1 MAQKTLLI
9 ITDGIGYRKDSDYNA
24 FFHAKKPTYDLMF
37 ETLPYSLIDTHG
49 LSVGLPKGQM
59 GNSEVGHMCIGAGRV
74 LYQDLVKISLS
85 IQNDELKNNTA
96 FLDTIHKSK
105 VIHLMGLMSDGGVHS
120 HIEHFIALALESQ
133 KLNKKVYLHLITDG
147 RDVAPKSALTY
158 LEQMQAICNENIQI
172 ATISGRFYAMDRD
185 KRFERIEL
193 AYNSLMGLTNPTP
206 LSPSEYIKSQYN
218 ENVTD
223 EFILPTCFKGY
234 LGMQDDESFIFL
246 NFRNDR
252 AKEIVSAL
260 GDKNF
265 NAFKRQVFK
274 KLHIAT
280 MTPYDKTFPYPI
292 LFPKE
297 NIQNT
302 LAEVVS
308 SHNLTQSHIA
318 ETEKYAHVTFFI
330 NGGIETPFKNEN
342 RVLISSPKV
351 ATYDLK
357 PEMSAKEVTL
367 VVLEQ
372 MRLGTDLII
381 VNFANGD
388 MVGHTGNFEAS
399 IKAVEVVDECLGK
412 ILSLAKELDY
422 AMLLTSD
429 HGNCEHMKDEN
440 HNPLTNHTA
449 GSVYCFVLGNGV
461 KTLKNGALNNIAS
474 SVLKLMGI
482 KAPEVMSEPLF

>member
-37 ETLPYSLIDTHG
+37 KILPYSLIDTHG

-85 IQNDELKNNTA
+85 FQNDGLKNNPA
-96 FLDTIHKSK
+96 FLNTIHKSK
-105 VIHLMGLMSDGGVHS
+105 RVHLMGLMSDGGVHS
-120 HIEHFIALALESQ
+120 HIEHFIALALECEKSH
-133 KLNKKVYLHLITDG
+133 KKVCLHLITDG

-158 LEQMQAICNENIQI
+158 LKQMQNICNENIQI

-185 KRFERIEL
+185 NRFERIEL
-193 AYNSLMGLTNPTP
+193 AYHSLMGLNNTL
-206 LSPSEYIKSQYN
+206 LSPSEYIQSQYDKN
-218 ENVTD
+218 ITD
-223 EFILPTCFKGY
+223 EFIMPACFKDY
-234 LGMQDDESFIFL
+234 CGMQDNESFIFI

-252 AKEIVSAL
+252 AREIVSAL
-260 GDKNF
+260 GQKEF
-265 NAFKRQVFK
+265 SGFERETFK

-280 MTPYDKTFPYPI
+280 MTPYDNTFPYPV

-297 NIQNT
+297 SVQNT

-308 SHNLTQSHIA
+308 QHNLTQSHIA

-330 NGGIETPFKNEN
+330 NGGVEAPFKNEN
-342 RVLISSPKV
+342 RVLIQSPKV
-351 ATYDLK
+351 TTYDLK

-367 VVLEQ
+367 AVLEQ
-372 MRLGTDLII
+372 MESGTDLII

-399 IKAVEVVDECLGK
+399 VKAVEAVDACLGE
-412 ILSLAKELDY
+412 ILSLAKKLDY

-429 HGNCEHMKDEN
+429 HGNCERMKDEN
-440 HNPLTNHTA
+440 QNPLTNHTA

-461 KTLKNGALNNIAS
+461 RSIKNGALNNIAS

-482 KAPEVMSEPLF
+482 KAPATMDEPLF

>member
-9 ITDGIGYRKDSDYNA
+9 ITDGIGYRKDSDHNA

-37 ETLPYSLIDTHG
+37 KTLPYSLIDTYG

-85 IQNDELKNNTA
+85 LQNDDLKNNLA
-96 FLDTIHKSK
+96 FLNTIHKSK
-105 VIHLMGLMSDGGVHS
+105 VVHLMGLMSDGGVHS
-120 HIEHFIALALESQ
+120 HIEHFIALALECEKSH
-133 KLNKKVYLHLITDG
+133 KKVFLHLITDG

-158 LEQMQAICNENIQI
+158 LETMQNICNENIQI

-185 KRFERIEL
+185 NRFERIEL
-193 AYNSLMGLTNPTP
+193 AYHSLMGLNHTP
-206 LSPSEYIKSQYN
+206 LSPSEYIQSQYDKN
-218 ENVTD
+218 ITD
-223 EFILPTCFKGY
+223 EFIMPACFKDY
-234 LGMQDDESFIFL
+234 CGMQDDESFIFI

-252 AKEIVSAL
+252 AREIVSAL
-260 GDKNF
+260 GQKEF
-265 NAFKRQVFK
+265 SGFKRETFK

-280 MTPYDKTFPYPI
+280 MTPYDNTFPYPV

-297 NIQNT
+297 SVQNT

-308 SHNLTQSHIA
+308 QHNLTQSHIA

-330 NGGIETPFKNEN
+330 NGGVETPFKNEN
-342 RVLISSPKV
+342 RVLIQSPKV
-351 ATYDLK
+351 TTYDLK

-367 VVLEQ
+367 AVLEQ
-372 MRLGTDLII
+372 MKLGTDLII

-399 IKAVEVVDECLGK
+399 IKAVEAVDACLGE

-429 HGNCEHMKDEN
+429 HGNCERMKDEN
-440 HNPLTNHTA
+440 QNPLTNHTA
-449 GSVYCFVLGNGV
+449 GSVYCFVLGDGV
-461 KTLKNGALNNIAS
+461 KSIKNGALNNIAS
-474 SVLKLMGI
+474 SVLKLMGL
-482 KAPEVMSEPLF
+482 KAPATMDEPLF

>member
-9 ITDGIGYRKDSDYNA
+9 ITDGIGYHKDSDYNA

-37 ETLPYSLIDTHG
+37 KTLPYSLIDTHG
-49 LSVGLPKGQM
+49 LSVGLPEGQM

-85 IQNDELKNNTA
+85 LQNDGLKDNPA
-96 FLDTIHKSK
+96 FLNTIHKSK
-105 VIHLMGLMSDGGVHS
+105 VVHLMGLMSNGGVHS
-120 HIEHFIALALESQ
+120 HIEHFIALALECEKSG
-133 KLNKKVYLHLITDG
+133 KKVCLHLITDG

-158 LEQMQAICNENIQI
+158 LKQMQNICNENIQI
-172 ATISGRFYAMDRD
+172 ATVSGRFYAMDRD
-185 KRFERIEL
+185 NRFERIEL
-193 AYNSLMGLTNPTP
+193 AYHSLMGLNNTP
-206 LSPSEYIKSQYN
+206 LSPSEYIQSQYDKN
-218 ENVTD
+218 TTD
-223 EFILPTCFKGY
+223 EFIMPACFKNY
-234 LGMQDDESFIFL
+234 CGMQDDESFIFI

-252 AKEIVSAL
+252 AREIVSAL
-260 GDKNF
+260 GQKEF
-265 NAFKRQVFK
+265 NGFERETFK

-280 MTPYDKTFPYPI
+280 MTPYDNAFPYPV

-297 NIQNT
+297 SVQNT

-308 SHNLTQSHIA
+308 QHNLTQSHIA

-330 NGGIETPFKNEN
+330 NGGVEAPFKNEN
-342 RVLISSPKV
+342 RVLIQSPKV
-351 ATYDLK
+351 STYDLK

-367 VVLEQ
+367 AVLEQ
-372 MRLGTDLII
+372 MKSGTDLII

-399 IKAVEVVDECLGK
+399 IKAVEAVDACLGE
-412 ILSLAKELDY
+412 ILSLAKKLDY

-429 HGNCEHMKDEN
+429 HGNCERMKDEN
-440 HNPLTNHTA
+440 QNPLTNHTA

-461 KTLKNGALNNIAS
+461 RSIKNGALNNIAS
-474 SVLKLMGI
+474 SVLKLMGL
-482 KAPEVMSEPLF
+482 KAPATMDEPLF

>member
-9 ITDGIGYRKDSDYNA
+9 ITDGIGYRKDSDHNA
-24 FFHAKKPTYDLMF
+24 FFHAKKPTYDLMLK
-37 ETLPYSLIDTHG
+37 TLPYSLIDTHG
-49 LSVGLPKGQM
+49 LSVGLPEGQM

-85 IQNDELKNNTA
+85 LQNDGLKNNSA
-96 FLDTIHKSK
+96 FLNTIQKSP
-105 VIHLMGLMSDGGVHS
+105 VVHLMGLMSDGGVHS
-120 HIEHFIALALESQ
+120 HIEHFIALALECEKSH
-133 KLNKKVYLHLITDG
+133 KKVCLHLITDG

-158 LEQMQAICNENIQI
+158 LESMQNICNENIQI
-172 ATISGRFYAMDRD
+172 ATIGGRFYAMDRD
-185 KRFERIEL
+185 NRFERIEL
-193 AYNSLMGLTNPTP
+193 AYHSLMGLNHTP
-206 LSPSEYIKSQYN
+206 LSPSEYIQSQYDKN
-218 ENVTD
+218 ITD
-223 EFILPTCFKGY
+223 EFIMPACFKDY
-234 LGMQDDESFIFL
+234 CGMQDDESFIFI

-252 AKEIVSAL
+252 AREIVSAL
-260 GDKNF
+260 GQKEF
-265 NAFKRQVFK
+265 SGFKRQAFK

-280 MTPYDKTFPYPI
+280 MTPYDNTFPYHV

-297 NIQNT
+297 SVQNT

-308 SHNLTQSHIA
+308 QHNLTQSHIA

-330 NGGIETPFKNEN
+330 NGGVETPFKNEN
-342 RVLISSPKV
+342 RVLIQSPKV
-351 ATYDLK
+351 TTYDLK

-367 VVLEQ
+367 AVLEQ
-372 MRLGTDLII
+372 MKLGTDLII

-399 IKAVEVVDECLGK
+399 IKAVEAVDACLGE

-429 HGNCEHMKDEN
+429 HGNCERMKDEN
-440 HNPLTNHTA
+440 QNPLTNHTA

-461 KTLKNGALNNIAS
+461 KSIKNGALNNIAS

-482 KAPEVMSEPLF
+482 KAPATMDEPLF

>member
-9 ITDGIGYRKDSDYNA
+9 ITDGIGYRKDSDHNA
-24 FFHAKKPTYDLMF
+24 FFHAKKPTYDLMLK
-37 ETLPYSLIDTHG
+37 TLPYSLIDTHG

-85 IQNDELKNNTA
+85 LQNDGLKNNPA
-96 FLDTIHKSK
+96 FLNTIQKSP
-105 VIHLMGLMSDGGVHS
+105 VVHLMGLMSDGGVHS
-120 HIEHFIALALESQ
+120 HIEHFIALALECEKSH
-133 KLNKKVYLHLITDG
+133 KKVCLHLITDG

-158 LEQMQAICNENIQI
+158 LETMQNICNENIQI

-185 KRFERIEL
+185 NRFERIEL
-193 AYNSLMGLTNPTP
+193 AYHSLMGLNHTP
-206 LSPSEYIKSQYN
+206 LSPSEYIQSQYDKN
-218 ENVTD
+218 ITD
-223 EFILPTCFKGY
+223 EFIMPACFKDY
-234 LGMQDDESFIFL
+234 CGMQDGESFIFI

-252 AKEIVSAL
+252 AREIVSAL
-260 GDKNF
+260 GQKEF
-265 NAFKRQVFK
+265 SGFKRQAFK

-280 MTPYDKTFPYPI
+280 MTPYDNTFPYPI

-297 NIQNT
+297 SVQNT

-308 SHNLTQSHIA
+308 QHNLTQSHIA

-330 NGGIETPFKNEN
+330 NGGVETPFKNEN
-342 RVLISSPKV
+342 RVLIQSPKV
-351 ATYDLK
+351 TTYDLK

-367 VVLEQ
+367 AVLEQ
-372 MRLGTDLII
+372 MKLGTDLII

-399 IKAVEVVDECLGK
+399 IKAVEAVDKCLGE
-412 ILSLAKELDY
+412 ILSLAKKLDY

-429 HGNCEHMKDEN
+429 HGNCERMKDEN
-440 HNPLTNHTA
+440 QNPLTNHTA

-461 KTLKNGALNNIAS
+461 KSIKNGALNNIAS
-474 SVLKLMGI
+474 SVLKLMGL
-482 KAPEVMSEPLF
+482 KAPATMDEPLF

>member
-9 ITDGIGYRKDSDYNA
+9 ITDGIGYHKDSDHNA

-37 ETLPYSLIDTHG
+37 KTLPYSLIDTHG

-85 IQNDELKNNTA
+85 LQNDGLKDNPA
-96 FLDTIHKSK
+96 FLNTIHKSK
-105 VIHLMGLMSDGGVHS
+105 VVHLMGLMSDGGVHS
-120 HIEHFIALALESQ
+120 HIEHFIALALECEKSG
-133 KLNKKVYLHLITDG
+133 KKVCLHLITDG

-158 LEQMQAICNENIQI
+158 LKQIQNICNENIQI

-185 KRFERIEL
+185 NRFERVEL
-193 AYNSLMGLTNPTP
+193 AYHSLMGLNNTP
-206 LSPSEYIKSQYN
+206 LSPSEYIQSQYDKN
-218 ENVTD
+218 TTD
-223 EFILPTCFKGY
+223 EFIMPACFKDY
-234 LGMQDDESFIFL
+234 CGMQDGESFIFI

-252 AKEIVSAL
+252 AREIVSAL
-260 GDKNF
+260 GQKEF
-265 NAFKRQVFK
+265 SGFERETFK

-280 MTPYDKTFPYPI
+280 MTPYDNTFSYPV

-297 NIQNT
+297 SVQNT

-308 SHNLTQSHIA
+308 QHNLTQSHIA

-330 NGGIETPFKNEN
+330 NGGVEVPFKNEN
-342 RVLISSPKV
+342 RVLIQSPKV
-351 ATYDLK
+351 STYDLK

-367 VVLEQ
+367 AVLDQ
-372 MRLGTDLII
+372 MELGTDLII

-399 IKAVEVVDECLGK
+399 VKAVEAVDACLGE
-412 ILSLAKELDY
+412 ILSLAKKLDY

-429 HGNCEHMKDEN
+429 HGNCERMKDEN
-440 HNPLTNHTA
+440 QNPLTNHTA

-461 KTLKNGALNNIAS
+461 RSIKNGALNNIAS

-482 KAPEVMSEPLF
+482 KAPATMDEPLF

>member
-9 ITDGIGYRKDSDYNA
+9 ITDGIGYRKDSDHNA

-37 ETLPYSLIDTHG
+37 KTFPYSLIDTHG

-85 IQNDELKNNTA
+85 LQNDELKNNPA
-96 FLDTIHKSK
+96 FLNTIHKSK
-105 VIHLMGLMSDGGVHS
+105 RVHLMGLMSDGGVHS
-120 HIEHFIALALESQ
+120 HIEHFIALALECEKSH
-133 KLNKKVYLHLITDG
+133 KKVCLHLITDG

-158 LEQMQAICNENIQI
+158 LETMQNICNENIQI

-193 AYNSLMGLTNPTP
+193 AYHSLMGLNHTP
-206 LSPSEYIKSQYN
+206 LSPSEYIQSQYDKN
-218 ENVTD
+218 ITD
-223 EFILPTCFKGY
+223 EFIMPACFKDY
-234 LGMQDDESFIFL
+234 CGMQDDESFIFI

-252 AKEIVSAL
+252 AREIVSAL
-260 GDKNF
+260 GQKEF
-265 NAFKRQVFK
+265 SGFKRQAFK

-280 MTPYDKTFPYPI
+280 MTPYDNTFPYPV

-297 NIQNT
+297 SIQNT

-308 SHNLTQSHIA
+308 QHNLTQSHIA

-330 NGGIETPFKNEN
+330 NGGVEVPFKNEN
-342 RVLISSPKV
+342 RVLIQSPKV
-351 ATYDLK
+351 TTYDLK

-367 VVLEQ
+367 AVLEQ
-372 MRLGTDLII
+372 MKLGTDLII

-399 IKAVEVVDECLGK
+399 IKAVEAVDACLGE
-412 ILSLAKELDY
+412 ILSLAKELNY

-429 HGNCEHMKDEN
+429 HGNCERMKDEN
-440 HNPLTNHTA
+440 QNPLTNHTA

-461 KTLKNGALNNIAS
+461 KSIKNGALNNIAS
-474 SVLKLMGI
+474 SVLKLMGL
-482 KAPEVMSEPLF
+482 KAPATMDEPLF

>member
-9 ITDGIGYRKDSDYNA
+9 ITDGIGYRKDSDHNA
-24 FFHAKKPTYDLMF
+24 FFHAKKPTYDLMLQ
-37 ETLPYSLIDTHG
+37 TLPYSLIDTHG

-85 IQNDELKNNTA
+85 LQNDDLKNNPA
-96 FLDTIHKSK
+96 FLNTIQKSK
-105 VIHLMGLMSDGGVHS
+105 VVHLMGLMSDGGVHS
-120 HIEHFIALALESQ
+120 HIEHFIALALECEKSH
-133 KLNKKVYLHLITDG
+133 KKVFLHLITDG

-158 LEQMQAICNENIQI
+158 LETMQNICNENIQI
-172 ATISGRFYAMDRD
+172 ATIGGRFYAMDRD
-185 KRFERIEL
+185 NRFERIEL
-193 AYNSLMGLTNPTP
+193 AYHSLMGLNHTP
-206 LSPSEYIKSQYN
+206 LSPSEYIQSQYDKN
-218 ENVTD
+218 ITD
-223 EFILPTCFKGY
+223 EFIMPACFKNY
-234 LGMQDDESFIFL
+234 CGMQDDESFIFI

-252 AKEIVSAL
+252 AREIVSAL
-260 GDKNF
+260 GQKEF
-265 NAFKRQVFK
+265 SSFKRQAFK

-280 MTPYDKTFPYPI
+280 MTPYDNTFPYPV

-297 NIQNT
+297 SVQNT

-308 SHNLTQSHIA
+308 QHNLTQSHIA

-330 NGGIETPFKNEN
+330 NGGVETPFKNEN
-342 RVLISSPKV
+342 RVLIQSPKV
-351 ATYDLK
+351 TTYDLK

-367 VVLEQ
+367 AVLEQ

-399 IKAVEVVDECLGK
+399 IKAVEAVDACLGE
-412 ILSLAKELDY
+412 ILSMAKELDY

-429 HGNCEHMKDEN
+429 HGNCERMKDEN
-440 HNPLTNHTA
+440 QNPLTNHTA

-461 KTLKNGALNNIAS
+461 KSIKNGALNNIAS

-482 KAPEVMSEPLF
+482 KAPATMDEPLF

>member
-37 ETLPYSLIDTHG
+37 KTLPYSLIDTHG

-85 IQNDELKNNTA
+85 LQNDDLKNNSA
-96 FLDTIHKSK
+96 FLNTIHKSK
-105 VIHLMGLMSDGGVHS
+105 RVHLMGLMSDGGVHS
-120 HIEHFIALALESQ
+120 HIEHFIALALECEKSQ
-133 KLNKKVYLHLITDG
+133 KKVCLHLITDG

-158 LEQMQAICNENIQI
+158 LKQMQNICNENIQI

-193 AYNSLMGLTNPTP
+193 AYHSLMGLHHTP
-206 LSPSEYIKSQYN
+206 LSPGEYIQSQYDKN
-218 ENVTD
+218 ITD
-223 EFILPTCFKGY
+223 EFIMPACFKDY
-234 LGMQDDESFIFL
+234 CGMQDGESFIFI

-252 AKEIVSAL
+252 AREIVSAL
-260 GDKNF
+260 GQKEF
-265 NAFKRQVFK
+265 SGFKRQAFK

-280 MTPYDKTFPYPI
+280 MTPYDNAFPYPV

-297 NIQNT
+297 SVQNT

-308 SHNLTQSHIA
+308 QHNLTQSHIA

-330 NGGIETPFKNEN
+330 NGGVETPFKNEN
-342 RVLISSPKV
+342 RVLIPSPKV
-351 ATYDLK
+351 TTYDLK

-367 VVLEQ
+367 AVLEQ
-372 MRLGTDLII
+372 MKLGTDLII

-399 IKAVEVVDECLGK
+399 IKAVEAVDAYLGE

-429 HGNCEHMKDEN
+429 HGNCERMKDEN
-440 HNPLTNHTA
+440 QNPLTNHTA
-449 GSVYCFVLGNGV
+449 GSVYCFVLGDGV
-461 KTLKNGALNNIAS
+461 KSIKNGALNNIAS
-474 SVLKLMGI
+474 SVLKLMGL
-482 KAPEVMSEPLF
+482 KAPATMDESLF

>member
-9 ITDGIGYRKDSDYNA
+9 ITDGIGYRKDSEYNA
-24 FFHAKKPTYDLMF
+24 FFHAKKPTYDWMF
-37 ETLPYSLIDTHG
+37 KTLPYSLIDTHG

-85 IQNDELKNNTA
+85 LQNDELKNNLA
-96 FLDTIHKSK
+96 FLNTIHKSK
-105 VIHLMGLMSDGGVHS
+105 MVHLMGLMSDGGVHS
-120 HIEHFIALALESQ
+120 HIEHFIALALECEKSG
-133 KLNKKVYLHLITDG
+133 KKVCLHLITDG

-158 LEQMQAICNENIQI
+158 LKQMQNICNENIQI

-185 KRFERIEL
+185 KHFERIEL
-193 AYNSLMGLTNPTP
+193 AYHSLMGLNNTP
-206 LSPSEYIKSQYN
+206 LSPSEYIQSQYDKN
-218 ENVTD
+218 ITD
-223 EFILPTCFKGY
+223 EFIMPTCFKNY
-234 LGMQDDESFIFL
+234 CGMQDDESFIFI

-252 AKEIVSAL
+252 AREIVSTL
-260 GDKNF
+260 GQKEF
-265 NAFKRQVFK
+265 SGFERETFK

-280 MTPYDKTFPYPI
+280 MTPYDNTFSYPV

-297 NIQNT
+297 SVQNT

-308 SHNLTQSHIA
+308 QHNLTQSHIA

-330 NGGIETPFKNEN
+330 NGGVEVPFKNEN
-342 RVLISSPKV
+342 RVLIQSPKV
-351 ATYDLK
+351 STYDLK

-367 VVLEQ
+367 AVLEQ
-372 MRLGTDLII
+372 MKSGTDLII

-399 IKAVEVVDECLGK
+399 IKAVEAVDACLGE
-412 ILSLAKELDY
+412 ILSLAKKLDY

-429 HGNCEHMKDEN
+429 HGNCERMKDEN
-440 HNPLTNHTA
+440 QNPLTNHTA

-461 KTLKNGALNNIAS
+461 RSIKNGALNNIAS
-474 SVLKLMGI
+474 SVLKLMGL
-482 KAPEVMSEPLF
+482 KAPATMDEPLF

>member
-9 ITDGIGYRKDSDYNA
+9 ITDGIGYHKDSDHNA

-37 ETLPYSLIDTHG
+37 KNLPYSLIDTHG
-49 LSVGLPKGQM
+49 LSVGLPEGQM

-85 IQNDELKNNTA
+85 LQNDELKNNPA
-96 FLDTIHKSK
+96 FLNTIHKSK
-105 VIHLMGLMSDGGVHS
+105 MVHLMGLMSDGGVHS
-120 HIEHFIALALESQ
+120 HIEHFIALALECEKSG
-133 KLNKKVYLHLITDG
+133 KKVCLHLITDG

-158 LEQMQAICNENIQI
+158 LKQMQNICNENIQI

-185 KRFERIEL
+185 NRFERIEL
-193 AYNSLMGLTNPTP
+193 AYHSLMGLNHTP
-206 LSPSEYIKSQYN
+206 LSPSEYIQSQYDKN
-218 ENVTD
+218 TTD
-223 EFILPTCFKGY
+223 EFIMPACFKNY
-234 LGMQDDESFIFL
+234 CGMQDGESFIFI

-252 AKEIVSAL
+252 AREIVSAL
-260 GDKNF
+260 GQKEF
-265 NAFKRQVFK
+265 SGFERETFK

-280 MTPYDKTFPYPI
+280 MTPYDNTFPYPV

-297 NIQNT
+297 SVQNT

-308 SHNLTQSHIA
+308 QHNLTQSHIA

-330 NGGIETPFKNEN
+330 NGGVEAPFKNEN
-342 RVLISSPKV
+342 RVLIQSPKV
-351 ATYDLK
+351 TTYDLK

-367 VVLEQ
+367 AVLEQ
-372 MRLGTDLII
+372 MKSGTDLII

-399 IKAVEVVDECLGK
+399 IKAVEAVDACLGE
-412 ILSLAKELDY
+412 ILSLAKKLDY

-429 HGNCEHMKDEN
+429 HGNCERMKDEN
-440 HNPLTNHTA
+440 QNPLTNHTA
-449 GSVYCFVLGNGV
+449 GSVYCFVLGDGV
-461 KTLKNGALNNIAS
+461 KSIKNGALNNIAS

-482 KAPEVMSEPLF
+482 KAPATMDEPLF

>member
-9 ITDGIGYRKDSDYNA
+9 ITDGIGYDKDSDHNA

-37 ETLPYSLIDTHG
+37 KTLPYSLIDTHG
-49 LSVGLPKGQM
+49 LSVGLPKEQM

-85 IQNDELKNNTA
+85 LQNDGLKNNSA
-96 FLDTIHKSK
+96 FLNTIHKSK
-105 VIHLMGLMSDGGVHS
+105 MVHLMGLMSDGGVHS
-120 HIEHFIALALESQ
+120 HIEHFIALALECEKSG
-133 KLNKKVYLHLITDG
+133 KKVCLHLITDG

-158 LEQMQAICNENIQI
+158 LKQMQNICNENIQI

-185 KRFERIEL
+185 NRFERIEL
-193 AYNSLMGLTNPTP
+193 AYHSLMGLNNTP
-206 LSPSEYIKSQYN
+206 LSPSEYIQSQYDKSI
-218 ENVTD
+218 TD
-223 EFILPTCFKGY
+223 EFIMPACFKNY
-234 LGMQDDESFIFL
+234 CGMQDGESFIFI

-252 AKEIVSAL
+252 AREIVSAL
-260 GDKNF
+260 GQKEF
-265 NAFKRQVFK
+265 SGFKCETFK

-280 MTPYDKTFPYPI
+280 MTPYDNTFPYPV

-297 NIQNT
+297 SVQNT

-308 SHNLTQSHIA
+308 QHNLTQSHIA

-330 NGGIETPFKNEN
+330 NGGVEAPFKNEN
-342 RVLISSPKV
+342 RVLIQSPKV
-351 ATYDLK
+351 TTYDLK

-367 VVLEQ
+367 AVLEQ
-372 MRLGTDLII
+372 MKSGTDLII

-399 IKAVEVVDECLGK
+399 IKAVEAVDACLGE
-412 ILSLAKELDY
+412 ILSLAKKLDY

-429 HGNCEHMKDEN
+429 HGNCERMKDEN
-440 HNPLTNHTA
+440 QNPLTNHTA

-461 KTLKNGALNNIAS
+461 RSIKNGALNNIAS

-482 KAPEVMSEPLF
+482 KAPATMDEPLF

>member
-1 MAQKTLLI
+1 
-9 ITDGIGYRKDSDYNA
+9 
-24 FFHAKKPTYDLMF
+24 
-37 ETLPYSLIDTHG
+37 
-49 LSVGLPKGQM
+49 
-59 GNSEVGHMCIGAGRV
+59 
-74 LYQDLVKISLS
+74 
-85 IQNDELKNNTA
+85 
-96 FLDTIHKSK
+96 
-105 VIHLMGLMSDGGVHS
+105 MGLMSDGGVHS
-120 HIEHFIALALESQ
+120 HIEHFIALALECEKSH
-133 KLNKKVYLHLITDG
+133 KKVCLHLITDG

-158 LEQMQAICNENIQI
+158 LERMQNICNENVQI

-185 KRFERIEL
+185 NRFERIEL
-193 AYNSLMGLTNPTP
+193 AYNSLMGLNHTP
-206 LSPSEYIKSQYN
+206 LSPSEYIQSQYDKN
-218 ENVTD
+218 ITD
-223 EFILPTCFKGY
+223 EFIMPACFKDY
-234 LGMQDDESFIFL
+234 CGMQDDESFIFI

-252 AKEIVSAL
+252 AREIVSTL
-260 GDKNF
+260 GQKEF
-265 NAFKRQVFK
+265 SGFKRQAFK

-280 MTPYDKTFPYPI
+280 MTPYDNTFPYPV

-297 NIQNT
+297 SVQNT

-308 SHNLTQSHIA
+308 QHNLTQSHIA

-330 NGGIETPFKNEN
+330 NGGVETPFKNEN
-342 RVLISSPKV
+342 RVLIQSPKV
-351 ATYDLK
+351 TTYDLK

-367 VVLEQ
+367 AVLEQ

-399 IKAVEVVDECLGK
+399 IKAVEAVDACLGE

-429 HGNCEHMKDEN
+429 HGNCERMKDEN
-440 HNPLTNHTA
+440 QNPLTNHTA

-461 KTLKNGALNNIAS
+461 KSIKNGALNNIAS

-482 KAPEVMSEPLF
+482 KAPATMDEPLF

>member
-9 ITDGIGYRKDSDYNA
+9 ITDGIGYHKDSDHNA

-37 ETLPYSLIDTHG
+37 KTLPYNLIDTHG

-85 IQNDELKNNTA
+85 LQNDGLKNNPA
-96 FLDTIHKSK
+96 FLNTIHKSK
-105 VIHLMGLMSDGGVHS
+105 MVHLMGLMSDGGVHS
-120 HIEHFIALALESQ
+120 HIEHFIALALECEKSG
-133 KLNKKVYLHLITDG
+133 KKVCLHLITDG

-158 LEQMQAICNENIQI
+158 LKQMQNICNENIQI

-185 KRFERIEL
+185 NRFERIEL
-193 AYNSLMGLTNPTP
+193 AYHSLMGLNKTP
-206 LSPSEYIKSQYN
+206 LSPSEYIQSQYDKN
-218 ENVTD
+218 TTD
-223 EFILPTCFKGY
+223 EFIMPACFKDY
-234 LGMQDDESFIFL
+234 CGMQDDESFIFI

-252 AKEIVSAL
+252 AREIVSAL
-260 GDKNF
+260 GQKEF
-265 NAFKRQVFK
+265 SGFKRETFK

-280 MTPYDKTFPYPI
+280 MTPYDNTFPYPV

-297 NIQNT
+297 SIQNT

-308 SHNLTQSHIA
+308 QHNLTQSHIA

-330 NGGIETPFKNEN
+330 NGGVEAPFKNEN
-342 RVLISSPKV
+342 RVLIQSPKV
-351 ATYDLK
+351 TTYDLK

-367 VVLEQ
+367 AVLEQ
-372 MRLGTDLII
+372 MELGTDLII

-399 IKAVEVVDECLGK
+399 IKAVEAVDACLGE
-412 ILSLAKELDY
+412 ILSLAKKLDY

-429 HGNCEHMKDEN
+429 HGNCERMKDEN
-440 HNPLTNHTA
+440 QNPLTNHTA

-461 KTLKNGALNNIAS
+461 RSIKNGALNNIAS
-474 SVLKLMGI
+474 SVLKLMGL
-482 KAPEVMSEPLF
+482 KAPATMDEPLF

>member
-9 ITDGIGYRKDSDYNA
+9 ITDGIGYHKDSDYNA

-37 ETLPYSLIDTHG
+37 KTLPYSLIDTHG
-49 LSVGLPKGQM
+49 LSVGLPEGQM

-85 IQNDELKNNTA
+85 LQNDGLKDNPA
-96 FLDTIHKSK
+96 FLNTIHKSK
-105 VIHLMGLMSDGGVHS
+105 MVHLMGLMSDGGVHS
-120 HIEHFIALALESQ
+120 HIEHFIALALECEKSH
-133 KLNKKVYLHLITDG
+133 KKVCLHLITDG

-158 LEQMQAICNENIQI
+158 LKQMQNICNENIQI

-193 AYNSLMGLTNPTP
+193 AYHSLMGLNNTP
-206 LSPSEYIKSQYN
+206 LSPSEYIQSQYDKSI
-218 ENVTD
+218 TD
-223 EFILPTCFKGY
+223 EFIMPACFKNY
-234 LGMQDDESFIFL
+234 CGMQDGESFIFI

-252 AKEIVSAL
+252 AREIVSAL
-260 GDKNF
+260 GQKEFSD
-265 NAFKRQVFK
+265 FKREIFK

-280 MTPYDKTFPYPI
+280 MTPYDNTFPYPV

-297 NIQNT
+297 SVQNT

-308 SHNLTQSHIA
+308 QHNLTQSHIA

-330 NGGIETPFKNEN
+330 NGGVEAPFKNEN
-342 RVLISSPKV
+342 RVLIQSPKV
-351 ATYDLK
+351 STYDLK

-367 VVLEQ
+367 AVLEQ
-372 MRLGTDLII
+372 MESGTDLII

-399 IKAVEVVDECLGK
+399 IKAVEAVDACLGE
-412 ILSLAKELDY
+412 ILLLAKKLDY

-429 HGNCEHMKDEN
+429 HGNCERMKDEN
-440 HNPLTNHTA
+440 QNPLTNHTA

-461 KTLKNGALNNIAS
+461 RSIKNGALNNIAS
-474 SVLKLMGI
+474 SVLKLMGL
-482 KAPEVMSEPLF
+482 KAPATMDEPLF

>member
-9 ITDGIGYRKDSDYNA
+9 ITDGIGYREDSDHNA

-37 ETLPYSLIDTHG
+37 KTLPYSLIDTHG
-49 LSVGLPKGQM
+49 LIVGLPKGQM

-85 IQNDELKNNTA
+85 LQNDDLKNNPA
-96 FLDTIHKSK
+96 FLNTIKKSK
-105 VIHLMGLMSDGGVHS
+105 VVHLMGLMSDGGVHS
-120 HIEHFIALALESQ
+120 HIEHFIALALECEKSQ
-133 KLNKKVYLHLITDG
+133 KKVCLHLITDG

-158 LEQMQAICNENIQI
+158 LKQMQNICNENIQI

-193 AYNSLMGLTNPTP
+193 AYHSLMGFNHTP
-206 LSPSEYIKSQYN
+206 LSPSEYIQSQYDKN
-218 ENVTD
+218 ITD
-223 EFILPTCFKGY
+223 EFIMPACFKDY
-234 LGMQDDESFIFL
+234 CGMQDDESFIFI

-252 AKEIVSAL
+252 AREIVSAL
-260 GDKNF
+260 GQKQF
-265 NAFKRQVFK
+265 SGFKRQAFK

-280 MTPYDKTFPYPI
+280 MTPYDNTFPYPV

-297 NIQNT
+297 SVQNT

-308 SHNLTQSHIA
+308 QHNLTQSHIA

-330 NGGIETPFKNEN
+330 NGGVETPFKNEN
-342 RVLISSPKV
+342 RVLIPSPKV
-351 ATYDLK
+351 TTYDLK

-367 VVLEQ
+367 AVLEQ
-372 MRLGTDLII
+372 MKLGTDLII

-399 IKAVEVVDECLGK
+399 IKAVEAVDACLGE
-412 ILSLAKELDY
+412 ILSLAKKLDY

-429 HGNCEHMKDEN
+429 HGNCERMKDEN
-440 HNPLTNHTA
+440 QNPLTNHTA
-449 GSVYCFVLGNGV
+449 GSVYCFVLGDGV
-461 KTLKNGALNNIAS
+461 KSIKNGALNNIAS
-474 SVLKLMGI
+474 SVLKLMGL
-482 KAPEVMSEPLF
+482 KAPATMDEPLF

>member
-9 ITDGIGYRKDSDYNA
+9 ITDGIGYHKDSDYNA

-37 ETLPYSLIDTHG
+37 KTLPYSLIDTHG

-85 IQNDELKNNTA
+85 LQNDGLKNNPA
-96 FLDTIHKSK
+96 FLNTIHKSK
-105 VIHLMGLMSDGGVHS
+105 MVHLMGLMSDGGVHS
-120 HIEHFIALALESQ
+120 HIEHFIALALECEKSG
-133 KLNKKVYLHLITDG
+133 KKVCLHLITDG

-158 LEQMQAICNENIQI
+158 LKQMQNICNENIQI

-193 AYNSLMGLTNPTP
+193 AYHSLMGLNHTP
-206 LSPSEYIKSQYN
+206 LNPSEYIQSQYDKN
-218 ENVTD
+218 ITD
-223 EFILPTCFKGY
+223 EFIMPACFKDY
-234 LGMQDDESFIFL
+234 CGMQDGESFIFI

-252 AKEIVSAL
+252 VREIVSAL
-260 GDKNF
+260 GQKEF
-265 NAFKRQVFK
+265 SGFKRQAFK

-280 MTPYDKTFPYPI
+280 MTPYDNAFPYPV

-297 NIQNT
+297 SVQNT

-308 SHNLTQSHIA
+308 QHNLTQSHIA

-330 NGGIETPFKNEN
+330 NGGVEAPFKNEN
-342 RVLISSPKV
+342 RVLIQSPKV
-351 ATYDLK
+351 STYDLK

-367 VVLEQ
+367 AVLEQ
-372 MRLGTDLII
+372 MELGTDLII

-399 IKAVEVVDECLGK
+399 IKAVEAVDACLGE
-412 ILSLAKELDY
+412 ILSLAKKLDY

-429 HGNCEHMKDEN
+429 HGNCERMKDEN
-440 HNPLTNHTA
+440 QNPLTNHTA

-461 KTLKNGALNNIAS
+461 RSIKNGALNNIAS
-474 SVLKLMGI
+474 SVLKLMGL
-482 KAPEVMSEPLF
+482 KAPTTMDEPLF

>member
-1 MAQKTLLI
+1 MVQKTLLI
-9 ITDGIGYRKDSDYNA
+9 ITDGIGYHKDSNHNA

-37 ETLPYSLIDTHG
+37 KTLPYSLIDTHG
-49 LSVGLPKGQM
+49 LSVGLPEGQM

-85 IQNDELKNNTA
+85 LQNDGLKDNPA
-96 FLDTIHKSK
+96 FLNTIHKSK
-105 VIHLMGLMSDGGVHS
+105 VVHLMGLMSDGGVHS
-120 HIEHFIALALESQ
+120 HIEHFIALALECEKSG
-133 KLNKKVYLHLITDG
+133 KKVCLHLITDG

-158 LEQMQAICNENIQI
+158 LKQMQNICNENIQI

-185 KRFERIEL
+185 NRFERIEL
-193 AYNSLMGLTNPTP
+193 AYHSLMGLNNTP
-206 LSPSEYIKSQYN
+206 LSPSEYIQSQYDKSI
-218 ENVTD
+218 TD
-223 EFILPTCFKGY
+223 EFIMPACFKIY
-234 LGMQDDESFIFL
+234 CGMQDGESFIFI

-252 AKEIVSAL
+252 AREIVSAL
-260 GDKNF
+260 GQKEF
-265 NAFKRQVFK
+265 SGFKRETFK

-280 MTPYDKTFPYPI
+280 MTPYDNAFPYPV

-297 NIQNT
+297 SVQNT

-308 SHNLTQSHIA
+308 QHNLTQSHIA

-330 NGGIETPFKNEN
+330 NGGVEAPFKNEN
-342 RVLISSPKV
+342 RVLIQSPKV
-351 ATYDLK
+351 TTYDLK

-367 VVLEQ
+367 AVLEQ
-372 MRLGTDLII
+372 MKSGTDLII

-399 IKAVEVVDECLGK
+399 IKAVEAVDACLGE
-412 ILSLAKELDY
+412 ILSLAKKLDY

-429 HGNCEHMKDEN
+429 HGNCERMKDEN
-440 HNPLTNHTA
+440 QNPLTNHTA

-461 KTLKNGALNNIAS
+461 RSIKNGALNNIAS
-474 SVLKLMGI
+474 SVLKLMGL
-482 KAPEVMSEPLF
+482 KTPATMDEPLF

>member
-9 ITDGIGYRKDSDYNA
+9 ITDGIGYREDSDHNA

-37 ETLPYSLIDTHG
+37 KTLPYSLIDTHG

-85 IQNDELKNNTA
+85 LQNDDLKNNPA
-96 FLDTIHKSK
+96 FLNTIHKSK
-105 VIHLMGLMSDGGVHS
+105 RVHLMGLMSDGGVHS
-120 HIEHFIALALESQ
+120 HIEHFIALALECEKSQ
-133 KLNKKVYLHLITDG
+133 KKVRLHLITDG

-158 LEQMQAICNENIQI
+158 LKQMQNICNENIQI

-193 AYNSLMGLTNPTP
+193 AYHSLMGLHHTP
-206 LSPSEYIKSQYN
+206 LSPSEYIQSQYDKN
-218 ENVTD
+218 ITD
-223 EFILPTCFKGY
+223 EFIMPACFKNY
-234 LGMQDDESFIFL
+234 CGMQDGESFIFI

-252 AKEIVSAL
+252 AREIVSAL
-260 GDKNF
+260 GQKEF
-265 NAFKRQVFK
+265 NGFKRQAFK

-280 MTPYDKTFPYPI
+280 MTPYDNTFPYHV

-297 NIQNT
+297 SVQNT

-308 SHNLTQSHIA
+308 QHNLTQSHIA

-330 NGGIETPFKNEN
+330 NGGVETPFKNEN
-342 RVLISSPKV
+342 RVLIPSPKV
-351 ATYDLK
+351 TTYDLK

-367 VVLEQ
+367 AVLEQ
-372 MRLGTDLII
+372 MKLGTDLII

-399 IKAVEVVDECLGK
+399 VKAVEAVDACLGE
-412 ILSLAKELDY
+412 ILSLAKKLDY

-429 HGNCEHMKDEN
+429 HGNCERMKDEN
-440 HNPLTNHTA
+440 QNPLTNHTA
-449 GSVYCFVLGNGV
+449 GSVYCFVLGDGV
-461 KTLKNGALNNIAS
+461 KSIKNGALNNIAS
-474 SVLKLMGI
+474 SVLKLMGL
-482 KAPEVMSEPLF
+482 KAPATMDKPLF

>member
-9 ITDGIGYRKDSDYNA
+9 ITDGIGYHKDSDYNA

-37 ETLPYSLIDTHG
+37 KTLPYSLIDTHG
-49 LSVGLPKGQM
+49 LSVGLPEGQM

-85 IQNDELKNNTA
+85 LQNDGLKNNPA
-96 FLDTIHKSK
+96 FLNTIHKSK
-105 VIHLMGLMSDGGVHS
+105 MVHLMGLMSDGGVHS
-120 HIEHFIALALESQ
+120 HIEHFIALALECEKSG
-133 KLNKKVYLHLITDG
+133 KKVCLHLITDG

-158 LEQMQAICNENIQI
+158 LKQMQNICNENIQI

-193 AYNSLMGLTNPTP
+193 AYHSLMGLNNTP
-206 LSPSEYIKSQYN
+206 LSPSEYIQSQYDKN
-218 ENVTD
+218 TTD
-223 EFILPTCFKGY
+223 EFIMPACFKNY
-234 LGMQDDESFIFL
+234 YGMQDDESFIFI

-252 AKEIVSAL
+252 AREIVSAL
-260 GDKNF
+260 GQKEF
-265 NAFKRQVFK
+265 SGFERETFK

-280 MTPYDKTFPYPI
+280 MTLYDNTFPYPV

-297 NIQNT
+297 SVQNT

-308 SHNLTQSHIA
+308 QHNLTQSHIA

-330 NGGIETPFKNEN
+330 NGGVEAPFKNEN
-342 RVLISSPKV
+342 RVLIQSPKV
-351 ATYDLK
+351 TTYDLK

-367 VVLEQ
+367 AVLEQ
-372 MRLGTDLII
+372 MKSGTDLII

-399 IKAVEVVDECLGK
+399 IKAVEAVDACLGE
-412 ILSLAKELDY
+412 ILSLAKKLDY

-429 HGNCEHMKDEN
+429 HGNCERMKDEN
-440 HNPLTNHTA
+440 QNPLTNHTA

-461 KTLKNGALNNIAS
+461 RSIKNGALNNIAS
-474 SVLKLMGI
+474 SVLKLMGL
-482 KAPEVMSEPLF
+482 KAPATMDEPLF

>member
-9 ITDGIGYRKDSDYNA
+9 ITDGIGYRKDSDHNA

-37 ETLPYSLIDTHG
+37 KTLSYSLIDTHG

-85 IQNDELKNNTA
+85 LQNDDLKNNPA
-96 FLDTIHKSK
+96 FLNTIQKSP
-105 VIHLMGLMSDGGVHS
+105 VVHLMGLMSDGGVHS
-120 HIEHFIALALESQ
+120 HIEHFIVLALECEKSH
-133 KLNKKVYLHLITDG
+133 KKVCLHLITDG
-147 RDVAPKSALTY
+147 RDAAPKSALTY
-158 LEQMQAICNENIQI
+158 LKQMQNICNENIQI

-193 AYNSLMGLTNPTP
+193 AYHSLMGLNHTP
-206 LSPSEYIKSQYN
+206 LSPSEYIQSQYDKN
-218 ENVTD
+218 TTD
-223 EFILPTCFKGY
+223 EFIMPACFKDY
-234 LGMQDDESFIFL
+234 CGMQDDESFIFI

-252 AKEIVSAL
+252 AREIVSAL
-260 GDKNF
+260 GQKEF
-265 NAFKRQVFK
+265 SGFKRETFK

-280 MTPYDKTFPYPI
+280 MTPYDNTFPYPV

-297 NIQNT
+297 SVQNT

-308 SHNLTQSHIA
+308 QHNLTQSHIA

-330 NGGIETPFKNEN
+330 NGGVETPFKNEN
-342 RVLISSPKV
+342 RVLIQSPKV
-351 ATYDLK
+351 TTYDLK

-367 VVLEQ
+367 AVLEQ
-372 MRLGTDLII
+372 MKLGTDLII

-399 IKAVEVVDECLGK
+399 IKAVEAVDACLGE
-412 ILSLAKELDY
+412 ILSLAKKLDY

-429 HGNCEHMKDEN
+429 HGNCERMKDEN
-440 HNPLTNHTA
+440 QNPLTNHTA

-461 KTLKNGALNNIAS
+461 KSIKNGALNNIAS

-482 KAPEVMSEPLF
+482 KAPATMDEPLF

>member
-9 ITDGIGYRKDSDYNA
+9 ITDGIGYHKDSDHNA
-24 FFHAKKPTYDLMF
+24 FFHAKKPTYDLMLK
-37 ETLPYSLIDTHG
+37 TLPYSLIDTHG
-49 LSVGLPKGQM
+49 LSVGLPEGQM

-85 IQNDELKNNTA
+85 LQNDGLKNNPA
-96 FLDTIHKSK
+96 FLNTIHKSK
-105 VIHLMGLMSDGGVHS
+105 MVHLMGLMSDGGVHS
-120 HIEHFIALALESQ
+120 HIEHFIALALECEKSR
-133 KLNKKVYLHLITDG
+133 KKVCLHLITDG

-158 LEQMQAICNENIQI
+158 LKQMQNICNENIQI

-193 AYNSLMGLTNPTP
+193 AYHSLMGFNNTP
-206 LSPSEYIKSQYN
+206 LSPSEYIQSQYDKN
-218 ENVTD
+218 TTD
-223 EFILPTCFKGY
+223 EFIMPACFKNY
-234 LGMQDDESFIFL
+234 CGMQDGESFIFI

-252 AKEIVSAL
+252 AREIVSAL
-260 GDKNF
+260 GQKEF
-265 NAFKRQVFK
+265 SGFERETFK

-280 MTPYDKTFPYPI
+280 MTPYDNTFPYPV

-297 NIQNT
+297 SVQNT

-308 SHNLTQSHIA
+308 QHNLTQSHIA

-330 NGGIETPFKNEN
+330 NGGVEAPFKNEN
-342 RVLISSPKV
+342 RVLIQSPKV
-351 ATYDLK
+351 TTYDLK

-367 VVLEQ
+367 AVLEQ
-372 MRLGTDLII
+372 MKSGTDLII

-399 IKAVEVVDECLGK
+399 IKAVEAVDACLGE
-412 ILSLAKELDY
+412 ILSLAKKLDY

-429 HGNCEHMKDEN
+429 HGNCERMKDEN
-440 HNPLTNHTA
+440 QNPLTNHTA

-461 KTLKNGALNNIAS
+461 RSIKNGALNNIAS

-482 KAPEVMSEPLF
+482 KAPATMDEPLF

>member
-9 ITDGIGYRKDSDYNA
+9 ITDGIGYREDSDYNA

-37 ETLPYSLIDTHG
+37 KTLPYSLIDTHG

-85 IQNDELKNNTA
+85 LQNDDLKNNPA
-96 FLDTIHKSK
+96 FLNTIKKSK
-105 VIHLMGLMSDGGVHS
+105 RVHLMGLMSDGGVHS
-120 HIEHFIALALESQ
+120 HIEHFIALALECEKSQ
-133 KLNKKVYLHLITDG
+133 KKVCLHLITDG

-158 LEQMQAICNENIQI
+158 LKQMQNICNENIQI

-193 AYNSLMGLTNPTP
+193 AYHSLMGLHHTP
-206 LSPSEYIKSQYN
+206 LSPGEYIQSQYDKN
-218 ENVTD
+218 ITD
-223 EFILPTCFKGY
+223 EFIMPACFKNY
-234 LGMQDDESFIFL
+234 CGMQENESFIFI

-252 AKEIVSAL
+252 AREIVSAL
-260 GDKNF
+260 GQKEF
-265 NAFKRQVFK
+265 SGFKRQAFK

-280 MTPYDKTFPYPI
+280 MTPYDNTFTYPV

-297 NIQNT
+297 SVQNT

-308 SHNLTQSHIA
+308 QHNLTQSHIA

-330 NGGIETPFKNEN
+330 NGGVEAPFKNEN
-342 RVLISSPKV
+342 RVLIPSPKV
-351 ATYDLK
+351 TTYDLK

-367 VVLEQ
+367 AVLEQ
-372 MRLGTDLII
+372 MKLGTDLII

-399 IKAVEVVDECLGK
+399 VKAVEAVDACLGE
-412 ILSLAKELDY
+412 ILSLAKKLDY

-429 HGNCEHMKDEN
+429 HGNCERMKDEN
-440 HNPLTNHTA
+440 QNPLTNHTA
-449 GSVYCFVLGNGV
+449 GSVYCFVLGDGV
-461 KTLKNGALNNIAS
+461 KSIKNGALNNIAS
-474 SVLKLMGI
+474 SVLKLMGL
-482 KAPEVMSEPLF
+482 KAPATMDEPLF

>member
-9 ITDGIGYRKDSDYNA
+9 ITDGIGYHKDSDHNA

-37 ETLPYSLIDTHG
+37 KTLPYSLIDTHG

-85 IQNDELKNNTA
+85 LQNDGLKNNPT
-96 FLDTIHKSK
+96 FLSTIHKSK
-105 VIHLMGLMSDGGVHS
+105 MVHLMGLMSDGGVHS
-120 HIEHFIALALESQ
+120 HIEHFIALALECEKSG
-133 KLNKKVYLHLITDG
+133 KKVCLHLITDG

-158 LEQMQAICNENIQI
+158 LKQMQNICNKNIQI

-185 KRFERIEL
+185 NRFERIEL
-193 AYNSLMGLTNPTP
+193 AYHSLMGLNNTP
-206 LSPSEYIKSQYN
+206 LSPSEYIQSQYDKST
-218 ENVTD
+218 TD
-223 EFILPTCFKGY
+223 EFIMPACFKNY
-234 LGMQDDESFIFL
+234 CGMQDGESFIFI

-252 AKEIVSAL
+252 AREIVSAL
-260 GDKNF
+260 GQKEF
-265 NAFKRQVFK
+265 SGFKRETFK

-280 MTPYDKTFPYPI
+280 MTPYDNTFPYPV

-297 NIQNT
+297 SVQNT

-308 SHNLTQSHIA
+308 QHNLTQSHIA

-330 NGGIETPFKNEN
+330 NGGVEAPFKNEN
-342 RVLISSPKV
+342 RVLIQSPRV
-351 ATYDLK
+351 STYDLK

-367 VVLEQ
+367 AVLEQ
-372 MRLGTDLII
+372 MKSGTDLII

-399 IKAVEVVDECLGK
+399 IKAVEAVDACLGE
-412 ILSLAKELDY
+412 ILSLAKKLDY

-429 HGNCEHMKDEN
+429 HGNCERMKDEN
-440 HNPLTNHTA
+440 QNPLTNHTA

-461 KTLKNGALNNIAS
+461 RSIKNGALNNIAS
-474 SVLKLMGI
+474 SVLKLMGL
-482 KAPEVMSEPLF
+482 KAPATMDEPLF

>member
-9 ITDGIGYRKDSDYNA
+9 ITDGIGYHKDSDHNA

-37 ETLPYSLIDTHG
+37 KTLPYSLIDTHG
-49 LSVGLPKGQM
+49 LSVGLPEGQM

-85 IQNDELKNNTA
+85 LQNDGLKDNPA
-96 FLDTIHKSK
+96 FLNTIHKSK
-105 VIHLMGLMSDGGVHS
+105 VVHLMGLMSDGGVHS
-120 HIEHFIALALESQ
+120 HIEHFIALALECEKSG
-133 KLNKKVYLHLITDG
+133 KKVCLHLITDG
-147 RDVAPKSALTY
+147 RDVAPKSALIY
-158 LEQMQAICNENIQI
+158 LKQMQNICNENIQI

-185 KRFERIEL
+185 NRFERIEL
-193 AYNSLMGLTNPTP
+193 AHHSLMGLNNTP
-206 LSPSEYIKSQYN
+206 LSPSEYIQSQYDKSI
-218 ENVTD
+218 TD
-223 EFILPTCFKGY
+223 EFIMPACFKNY
-234 LGMQDDESFIFL
+234 CGMQDGESFIFI

-252 AKEIVSAL
+252 AREIVSAL
-260 GDKNF
+260 GQKEF
-265 NAFKRQVFK
+265 SGFKRETFK

-280 MTPYDKTFPYPI
+280 MTPYDNTFPYPV

-297 NIQNT
+297 SVQNT

-308 SHNLTQSHIA
+308 QYNLTQSHIA

-330 NGGIETPFKNEN
+330 NGGVEVPFKNEN
-342 RVLISSPKV
+342 RVLIQSPKV
-351 ATYDLK
+351 TTYDLK

-367 VVLEQ
+367 AVLEQ
-372 MRLGTDLII
+372 MELGTDLII

-399 IKAVEVVDECLGK
+399 IKAVEAVDACLGE
-412 ILSLAKELDY
+412 ILSLAKKLDY

-429 HGNCEHMKDEN
+429 HGNCERMKDEN
-440 HNPLTNHTA
+440 QNPLTNHTA

-461 KTLKNGALNNIAS
+461 RSIKNGALNNIAS
-474 SVLKLMGI
+474 SVLKLMGL
-482 KAPEVMSEPLF
+482 KAPATMDEPLF

>member
-9 ITDGIGYRKDSDYNA
+9 ITDGIGYHKDSDHNA

-37 ETLPYSLIDTHG
+37 KTLPYSLIDTHG

-85 IQNDELKNNTA
+85 LQNDGLKNNSA
-96 FLDTIHKSK
+96 FLNTIHKSP
-105 VIHLMGLMSDGGVHS
+105 VVHLMGLMSDGGVHS
-120 HIEHFIALALESQ
+120 HIDHFIALALECEKSH
-133 KLNKKVYLHLITDG
+133 KKVFLHLITDG

-158 LEQMQAICNENIQI
+158 LKQMQNICNESIQI
-172 ATISGRFYAMDRD
+172 ATIGGRFYAMDRD

-193 AYNSLMGLTNPTP
+193 AYHSLMGLNHTP
-206 LSPSEYIKSQYN
+206 LSPSEYIQSQYDKN
-218 ENVTD
+218 ITD
-223 EFILPTCFKGY
+223 EFIMPACFKDY
-234 LGMQDDESFIFL
+234 CGMQDGESFIFI

-252 AKEIVSAL
+252 AREIVSTL
-260 GDKNF
+260 GQKEF
-265 NAFKRQVFK
+265 SGFKRQAFK

-280 MTPYDKTFPYPI
+280 MTPYDNTFPYPV

-297 NIQNT
+297 SVQNT

-308 SHNLTQSHIA
+308 QHNLTQSHIA

-330 NGGIETPFKNEN
+330 NGGVEAPFKNEN
-342 RVLISSPKV
+342 RVLIQSPKV
-351 ATYDLK
+351 TTYDLK

-367 VVLEQ
+367 AVLEQ
-372 MRLGTDLII
+372 MKLGTDLII

-399 IKAVEVVDECLGK
+399 IKAVEAVDACLGE
-412 ILSLAKELDY
+412 ILSLAKKLDY

-429 HGNCEHMKDEN
+429 HGNCERMKDEN
-440 HNPLTNHTA
+440 QNPLTNHTA
-449 GSVYCFVLGNGV
+449 GSVYCFVLGDGV
-461 KTLKNGALNNIAS
+461 KSIKNGALNNIAS
-474 SVLKLMGI
+474 SVLKLMGL
-482 KAPEVMSEPLF
+482 KAPATMDEPLF

>member
-9 ITDGIGYRKDSDYNA
+9 ITDGIGYRKDSDHNA

-37 ETLPYSLIDTHG
+37 KTLPYSLIDTHG

-85 IQNDELKNNTA
+85 LQNDDLKNNPA
-96 FLDTIHKSK
+96 FLNTIHKSH
-105 VIHLMGLMSDGGVHS
+105 VVHLMGLMSDGGVHS
-120 HIEHFIALALESQ
+120 HIEHFIALALECEKSH
-133 KLNKKVYLHLITDG
+133 KKVCLHLITDG
-147 RDVAPKSALTY
+147 RDVAPKSTLIY
-158 LEQMQAICNENIQI
+158 LKQMQNICNENIQI
-172 ATISGRFYAMDRD
+172 ATMSGRFYAMDRD

-193 AYNSLMGLTNPTP
+193 AYNSLMGLTDPTP
-206 LSPSEYIKSQYN
+206 LSPSEYIQNQYDKN
-218 ENVTD
+218 ITD
-223 EFILPTCFKGY
+223 EFIMPACFKDY
-234 LGMQDDESFIFL
+234 CGMQDGESFIFI

-252 AKEIVSAL
+252 AREIVSAL
-260 GDKNF
+260 GQKEF
-265 NAFKRQVFK
+265 SGFKRQAFK

-280 MTPYDKTFPYPI
+280 MTPYDNTFPYPV

-297 NIQNT
+297 SVQNT

-308 SHNLTQSHIA
+308 QHNLTQSHIA

-330 NGGIETPFKNEN
+330 NGGVETPFKNEN
-342 RVLISSPKV
+342 RVLIQSPKV
-351 ATYDLK
+351 TTYDLK

-367 VVLEQ
+367 AVLEQ
-372 MRLGTDLII
+372 MKLGTDLII

-399 IKAVEVVDECLGK
+399 IKAVEAVDACLGE

-429 HGNCEHMKDEN
+429 HGNCERMKDEN
-440 HNPLTNHTA
+440 QNPLTNHTA

-461 KTLKNGALNNIAS
+461 KSIKNGALNNIAS

-482 KAPEVMSEPLF
+482 KAPATMDEPLF

>member
-1 MAQKTLLI
+1 MVQKTLLI
-9 ITDGIGYRKDSDYNA
+9 ITDGIGYHKDSNHNA

-37 ETLPYSLIDTHG
+37 KTLPYSLIDTHG
-49 LSVGLPKGQM
+49 LSVGLPEGQM

-85 IQNDELKNNTA
+85 LQNDGLKDNPA
-96 FLDTIHKSK
+96 FLNTIHKSK
-105 VIHLMGLMSDGGVHS
+105 VVHLMGLMSDGGVHS
-120 HIEHFIALALESQ
+120 HIEHFIALALECEKSG
-133 KLNKKVYLHLITDG
+133 KKVCLHLITDG

-158 LEQMQAICNENIQI
+158 LKQMQNICNENIQI

-185 KRFERIEL
+185 NRFERIEL
-193 AYNSLMGLTNPTP
+193 AYHSLMGLNNTP
-206 LSPSEYIKSQYN
+206 LSPSEYIQSQYDKSI
-218 ENVTD
+218 TD
-223 EFILPTCFKGY
+223 EFIMPACFKNY
-234 LGMQDDESFIFL
+234 CGMQDGESFIFI

-252 AKEIVSAL
+252 AREIVSAL
-260 GDKNF
+260 GQKEF
-265 NAFKRQVFK
+265 SGFKRETFK

-280 MTPYDKTFPYPI
+280 MTPYDNAFPYPV

-297 NIQNT
+297 SVQNT

-308 SHNLTQSHIA
+308 QHNLTQSHIA

-330 NGGIETPFKNEN
+330 NGGVEAPFKNEN
-342 RVLISSPKV
+342 RVLIQSPKV
-351 ATYDLK
+351 TTYDLK

-367 VVLEQ
+367 AVLEQ
-372 MRLGTDLII
+372 MKSGTDLII

-399 IKAVEVVDECLGK
+399 IKAVEAVDACLGE
-412 ILSLAKELDY
+412 ILSLAKKLDY

-429 HGNCEHMKDEN
+429 HGNCERMKDEN
-440 HNPLTNHTA
+440 QNPLTNHTA

-461 KTLKNGALNNIAS
+461 RSIKNGALNNIAS
-474 SVLKLMGI
+474 SVLKLMGL
-482 KAPEVMSEPLF
+482 KAPATMDEPLF

>member
-9 ITDGIGYRKDSDYNA
+9 ITDGIGYHKDSDHNA

-37 ETLPYSLIDTHG
+37 KILPYSLIDTHG
-49 LSVGLPKGQM
+49 LSVGLPEGQM

-85 IQNDELKNNTA
+85 LQNDELKNNPA
-96 FLDTIHKSK
+96 FLNTIHKSK
-105 VIHLMGLMSDGGVHS
+105 RVHLMGLMSDGGVHS
-120 HIEHFIALALESQ
+120 HIEHFIALALECEKSH
-133 KLNKKVYLHLITDG
+133 KKVCLHLITDG

-158 LEQMQAICNENIQI
+158 LKQMQNICNENIQI

-185 KRFERIEL
+185 NRFERIEL
-193 AYNSLMGLTNPTP
+193 AYHSLMGLNNTP
-206 LSPSEYIKSQYN
+206 LSPSEYIQSQYDKN
-218 ENVTD
+218 TTD
-223 EFILPTCFKGY
+223 EFIMPACFKDY
-234 LGMQDDESFIFL
+234 CGMQDDESFIFI

-252 AKEIVSAL
+252 AREIVSAL
-260 GDKNF
+260 GQKEF
-265 NAFKRQVFK
+265 SGFERETFK

-280 MTPYDKTFPYPI
+280 MTPYDNTFPYPV

-297 NIQNT
+297 SVQNT

-308 SHNLTQSHIA
+308 QHNLTQSHIA

-330 NGGIETPFKNEN
+330 NGGVEAPFKNEN
-342 RVLISSPKV
+342 RVLIQSPKV
-351 ATYDLK
+351 TTYDLK

-367 VVLEQ
+367 AVLEQ
-372 MRLGTDLII
+372 MKLGTDLII

-399 IKAVEVVDECLGK
+399 IKAVEAVDACLGE
-412 ILSLAKELDY
+412 ILSLAKKLDY

-429 HGNCEHMKDEN
+429 HGNCERMKDEN
-440 HNPLTNHTA
+440 QNPLTNHTA

-461 KTLKNGALNNIAS
+461 RSIKNGALNNIAS

-482 KAPEVMSEPLF
+482 KAPATMDEPLF

>member
-9 ITDGIGYRKDSDYNA
+9 ITDGIGYHKDSDYNA

-37 ETLPYSLIDTHG
+37 KTLPYSLIDTHG

-85 IQNDELKNNTA
+85 LQNDGLKNNPA
-96 FLDTIHKSK
+96 FLNTIHKSK
-105 VIHLMGLMSDGGVHS
+105 VVHLMGLMSDGGVHS
-120 HIEHFIALALESQ
+120 HIEHFIALALECEKSG
-133 KLNKKVYLHLITDG
+133 KKVCLHLITDG

-158 LEQMQAICNENIQI
+158 LKQMQNICNESIQI

-185 KRFERIEL
+185 NRFERIEL
-193 AYNSLMGLTNPTP
+193 AYHSLMGLNKTP
-206 LSPSEYIKSQYN
+206 LSPSEYIQSQYDKN
-218 ENVTD
+218 TTD
-223 EFILPTCFKGY
+223 EFIMPACFKDY
-234 LGMQDDESFIFL
+234 CGMQDGESFIFI

-252 AKEIVSAL
+252 AREIVSAL
-260 GDKNF
+260 GQKEF
-265 NAFKRQVFK
+265 SGFKRQTFK

-280 MTPYDKTFPYPI
+280 MTPYDNTFPYPV

-297 NIQNT
+297 SVQNT

-308 SHNLTQSHIA
+308 QHNLTQSHIA

-330 NGGIETPFKNEN
+330 NGGVEAPFKNEN
-342 RVLISSPKV
+342 RVLIQSPKV
-351 ATYDLK
+351 TTYDLK

-367 VVLEQ
+367 AVLKQ
-372 MRLGTDLII
+372 MELGTDLII

-399 IKAVEVVDECLGK
+399 VKAVETVDACLGE
-412 ILSLAKELDY
+412 ILSQAKKLDY

-429 HGNCEHMKDEN
+429 HGNCERMKDEN
-440 HNPLTNHTA
+440 QNPLTNHTA

-461 KTLKNGALNNIAS
+461 RSIKNGALNNIAS
-474 SVLKLMGI
+474 SVLKLMGL
-482 KAPEVMSEPLF
+482 KAPATMDEPLF